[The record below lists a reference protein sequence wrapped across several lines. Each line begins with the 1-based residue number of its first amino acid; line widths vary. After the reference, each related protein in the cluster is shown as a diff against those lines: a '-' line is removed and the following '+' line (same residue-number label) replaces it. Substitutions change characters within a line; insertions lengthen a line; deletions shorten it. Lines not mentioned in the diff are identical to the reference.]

1 MTTHDTTETTESA
14 VDPSEEGIDWQTKLR
29 YFLNSD
35 FVRSSPYWGI
45 PFIIMG
51 IAVYGG
57 IGYNLAI
64 SFTDYA
70 GIARPSFSSLDLEMY
85 RRALADES
93 FRAAAFQNFVL
104 LVGFTSI
111 SLGLGLFLA
120 VLLDYGIRY
129 KETIQ
134 TIYLL
139 PMALSF
145 VVTAQLWLWMYSP
158 GNGVLNIFV
167 TALGFDSIDWLG
179 DPRIALA
186 AVIFALV
193 WQFSGY
199 AMVVFLAGLQS
210 LPDDQFEAAKVDGAS
225 TTKTYVRIIVPQLKQ
240 ASVGAAVVLML
251 FALKAFDFLYAIT
264 GNYRPPNGTDIL
276 ATLMVREAFQYGQ
289 WAYGAA
295 IATMLLLLSLA
306 VIAPYLIFQH
316 RQGSL

>member
-1 MTTHDTTETTESA
+1 MATHDTAEHTDSTAGPTEEV
-14 VDPSEEGIDWQTKLR
+14 VDWRTKLR

-45 PFIIMG
+45 PFVLMG

-70 GIARPSFSSLDLEMY
+70 GIGRPQFDNLSLEMY
-85 RRALADES
+85 RMALADGS

-104 LVGFTSI
+104 LVGFTSV

-158 GNGVLNIFV
+158 GNGVLNVFV
-167 TALGFDSIDWLG
+167 TSLGFEPIDWLG
-179 DPRIALA
+179 NPRLALA

-210 LPDDQFEAAKVDGAS
+210 LPSDQFEAAKVDGAS
-225 TTKTYVRIIVPQLKQ
+225 PTKTYIRIIIPQLKQ

-264 GNYRPPNGTDIL
+264 GDYRPPNGTDIL

-295 IATMLLLLSLA
+295 IATLLLMLSLA
-306 VIAPYLIFQH
+306 VIAPYLIFQY

>member
-1 MTTHDTTETTESA
+1 MTTHNTTETTESSA
-14 VDPSEEGIDWQTKLR
+14 DPSEEGIDWQTKLR

-85 RRALADES
+85 QRALADES
-93 FRAAAFQNFVL
+93 FRSAAFQNFVL

-158 GNGVLNIFV
+158 GNGVLNVFV

-225 TTKTYVRIIVPQLKQ
+225 TTKTYIRIIIPQLKQ

>member
-1 MTTHDTTETTESA
+1 M
-14 VDPSEEGIDWQTKLR
+14 DPSEEGIDWQTKLR

>member
-1 MTTHDTTETTESA
+1 MATHDTTETTDSA
-14 VDPSEEGIDWQTKLR
+14 TGPSETGVDWKTKLR

-35 FVRSSPYWGI
+35 FVRSAPYWGI
-45 PFIIMG
+45 PFVIMG

-70 GIARPSFSSLDLEMY
+70 GIGRPSFSSLDLEMY
-85 RRALADES
+85 RAALADGS

-158 GNGVLNIFV
+158 GNGVLNVFV
-167 TALGFDSIDWLG
+167 TAIGLESIDWLG

-225 TTKTYVRIIVPQLKQ
+225 TTKTYLRIIIPQLKQ